1 MSHEITLEQAADKA
15 NQAAVVLSLLKVCPQ
30 RLEEGEVEALATL
43 LRSLVG
49 NVYGWLAEEQE
60 QRKGQQPCN

>member
-30 RLEEGEVEALATL
+30 RLEEAEVEALATL
-43 LRSLVG
+43 LCSRLWV
-49 NVYGWLAEEQE
+49 A
-60 QRKGQQPCN
+60 R